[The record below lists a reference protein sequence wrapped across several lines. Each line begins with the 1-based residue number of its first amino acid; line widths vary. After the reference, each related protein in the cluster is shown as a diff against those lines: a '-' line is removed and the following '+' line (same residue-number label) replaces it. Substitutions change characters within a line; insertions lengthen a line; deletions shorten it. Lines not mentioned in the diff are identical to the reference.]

1 MAKLDGSKIV
11 VIGGAS
17 GVGFAVASAAL
28 EAGAEVV
35 VGSSQAPR
43 IQAAA
48 EKLGR
53 GAKGQT
59 VDVKDEASVAAFF
72 EAAGPFD
79 HLIFTAGDWG
89 HMFGPTRD
97 LDVEASKA
105 RMEVRFW
112 GAARAAKHAIRQIDK
127 DGSITLTG
135 GMLAHRPM
143 PGAPL
148 TTASAHTTEGL
159 AMGLARDLAPIRVN
173 APGPDPERAGPD
185 HGRARDQGLYRQP
198 AAAARRNRR
207 GSGRGLPVPD
217 ARHLCDRPSCAGRR
231 RRQLGLSALRYL
243 PLSRSARADRWGPLR
258 VQAV

>member
-1 MAKLDGSKIV
+1 MAKLDGAKVV

-17 GVGFAVASAAL
+17 GVGFAVAQAAMA
-28 EAGAEVV
+28 AGAEVV

-43 IQAAA
+43 IEAAA
-48 EKLGR
+48 EKLGARAR
-53 GAKGQT
+53 GVA

-79 HLIFTAGDWG
+79 HMVFTAGDWG
-89 HMFGPTRD
+89 HMFGATRD

-112 GAARAAKHAIRQIDK
+112 GAARAAKYATRQMASE
-127 DGSITLTG
+127 GSITLTG

-159 AMGLARDLAPIRVN
+159 ALGLARDLAPIRVN
-173 APGPDPERAGPD
+173 A
-185 HGRARDQGLYRQP
+185 
-198 AAAARRNRR
+198 
-207 GSGRGLPVPD
+207 V
-217 ARHLCDRPSCAGRR
+217 C
-231 RRQLGLSALRYL
+231 LGLILSEQVQNWGEAVIKGWTANL
-243 PLSRSARADRWGPLR
+243 PLPRGGTVEEAAEAYLYLMRATYVTGQVVR
-258 VQAV
+258 VDGGGSLV

>member
-1 MAKLDGSKIV
+1 VAKLDSAKVV

-17 GVGFAVASAAL
+17 GVGFAVAAAAM

-35 VGSSQAPR
+35 VGSSQAAR
-43 IQAAA
+43 IEAAA
-48 EKLGR
+48 KKLGQIGKGR
-53 GAKGQT
+53 GATGRT
-59 VDVKDEASVAAFF
+59 VDVRDEASVEAFF
-72 EAAGPFD
+72 DAAGPFD
-79 HLIFTAGDWG
+79 HLVFTAGDWG
-89 HMFGPTRD
+89 HMLGPTRD

-112 GAARAAKHAIRQIDK
+112 GAARAAKYAIRQIAQ

-173 APGPDPERAGPD
+173 A
-185 HGRARDQGLYRQP
+185 
-198 AAAARRNRR
+198 
-207 GSGRGLPVPD
+207 V
-217 ARHLCDRPSCAGRR
+217 C
-231 RRQLGLSALRYL
+231 LGLITSEQVQNMGEAMIKGFTANL
-243 PLSRSARADRWGPLR
+243 PLPRGGTVEEAAEAYLYLMRATYVTGQVLR
-258 VQAV
+258 VDGGGSLV

>member
-1 MAKLDGSKIV
+1 MAKLDGSKVV

-17 GVGFAVASAAL
+17 GIGFGVAQAAL
-28 EAGAEVV
+28 AAGAEVV
-35 VGSSQAPR
+35 VGSSQTPR
-43 IQAAA
+43 IEAAA
-48 EKLGR
+48 EKLGH
-53 GAKGQT
+53 GAKGLT

-79 HLIFTAGDWG
+79 HLAFTAGDWG
-89 HMFGPTRD
+89 HMFGATGD

-112 GAARAAKHAIRQIDK
+112 GAARAAKYAIRQIAK

-173 APGPDPERAGPD
+173 A
-185 HGRARDQGLYRQP
+185 
-198 AAAARRNRR
+198 
-207 GSGRGLPVPD
+207 V
-217 ARHLCDRPSCAGRR
+217 C
-231 RRQLGLSALRYL
+231 LGLILSEQVQAWGDNVIKGWTATL
-243 PLSRSARADRWGPLR
+243 PLPRGGTVEEAAEAYLYLMRATYVTGQVVR
-258 VQAV
+258 VDGGGSLV

>member
-1 MAKLDGSKIV
+1 MAKLDGAKVV

-17 GVGFAVASAAL
+17 GVGFAVAAAAL
-28 EAGAEVV
+28 EAGADVV
-35 VGSSQAPR
+35 VGSSQTPR
-43 IQAAA
+43 IEAAA
-48 EKLGR
+48 RKLGQI
-53 GAKGQT
+53 AKGKAAQGLT

-79 HLIFTAGDWG
+79 HLVFTAGDWG

-112 GAARAAKHAIRQIDK
+112 GAARAAKYAIRQIAK

-143 PGAPL
+143 PGMPL
-148 TTASAHTTEGL
+148 VTASANTTEGL

-173 APGPDPERAGPD
+173 A
-185 HGRARDQGLYRQP
+185 
-198 AAAARRNRR
+198 
-207 GSGRGLPVPD
+207 V
-217 ARHLCDRPSCAGRR
+217 C
-231 RRQLGLSALRYL
+231 LGLIISEQVQTMGEATIKGFTANL
-243 PLSRSARADRWGPLR
+243 PLPRGGTVEEAAEAYLYLMKASYVTGQVVR
-258 VQAV
+258 VDGGGSLV